1 MGVPGTLGMGRPT
14 MGSQGTRAVPANG
27 AAAMNGH
34 VNEKGRYV
42 IEDSSPD
49 DRSYATLLH
58 LSLLAH
64 MVLPYISIIIP
75 LVMWNTKKKESDYID
90 DHGREAMNFQISLLI
105 YSFLL
110 PIIAIPIGLL
120 LLGVGILVTVPL
132 AALFP
137 YVLGL
142 VGLIMAAMAAN
153 RGEMYRYP
161 MTIRFLHD

>member
-1 MGVPGTLGMGRPT
+1 M
-14 MGSQGTRAVPANG
+14 S
-27 AAAMNGH
+27 GH
-34 VNEKGRYV
+34 MNEKGRYV
-42 IEDSSPD
+42 CEDASPD
-49 DRSYATLLH
+49 DRTYATLMH

-64 MVLPYISIIIP
+64 MVLPYVAIIAPVI
-75 LVMWNTKKKESDYID
+75 MWNMKKNESGYID

-105 YSFLL
+105 YSILL

-120 LLGVGILVTVPL
+120 LLGIGIFVTVPL
-132 AALFP
+132 AAFFP

-161 MTIRFLHD
+161 MTIRFLKG